1 MRKEENTEKDELYGK
16 LQVHF
21 IENVEAEESSEE
33 KESDSGNLSD
43 ETARKSVSA
52 EKENRAKKPVQK
64 DIEEASAKSKGKK
77 SETQSDSSQTD
88 SEDDVKEQKGSRKRR
103 HSKVDK
109 QEAEAVEESFY
120 KVTGEAEEHKSHPVR
135 NAILG
140 LLVLILVAS
149 AVVSYPIGKEYFQEK
164 SVAGKDIEITI
175 EKGSTSRDV
184 SAILKKKGIIRY
196 EAAFL
201 LKLYFSDYKG
211 KLRYGTFDLNNGM
224 SLGKVIKELATQD
237 GQKENKFTIP
247 EGYTIE
253 MTASKLE
260 KEGIMSAQEFLTA
273 VTNAAVTSKY
283 KDVLPKKKKV
293 FYQLQGYIY
302 RIPIIYRKIL
312 PVISL
317 WQRCS
322 MNLIKS
328 LIRQDRKKRK
338 SLV

>member
-43 ETARKSVSA
+43 EGQLESLYRQ
-52 EKENRAKKPVQK
+52 KKRIEQRSQYKK
-64 DIEEASAKSKGKK
+64 DIEEASANQKGK
-77 SETQSDSSQTD
+77 SETQSDSSKTD

-164 SVAGKDIEITI
+164 IRSR
-175 EKGSTSRDV
+175 KG
-184 SAILKKKGIIRY
+184 Y
-196 EAAFL
+196 
-201 LKLYFSDYKG
+201 
-211 KLRYGTFDLNNGM
+211 
-224 SLGKVIKELATQD
+224 
-237 GQKENKFTIP
+237 
-247 EGYTIE
+247 
-253 MTASKLE
+253 
-260 KEGIMSAQEFLTA
+260 
-273 VTNAAVTSKY
+273 
-283 KDVLPKKKKV
+283 
-293 FYQLQGYIY
+293 
-302 RIPIIYRKIL
+302 
-312 PVISL
+312 
-317 WQRCS
+317 
-322 MNLIKS
+322 
-328 LIRQDRKKRK
+328 
-338 SLV
+338 

>member
-184 SAILKKKGIIRY
+184 SAILKKKSKNISEHSSEKTSEKYPENDFNEYSAEIGYSVLKKWQQQGIASEILPPLIHFGKEYLGFTKIVTRIEKNNIASIRL
-196 EAAFL
+196 A
-201 LKLYFSDYKG
+201 KK
-211 KLRYGTFDLNNGM
+211 NN
-224 SLGKVIKELATQD
+224 L
-237 GQKENKFTIP
+237 
-247 EGYTIE
+247 
-253 MTASKLE
+253 
-260 KEGIMSAQEFLTA
+260 
-273 VTNAAVTSKY
+273 
-283 KDVLPKKKKV
+283 
-293 FYQLQGYIY
+293 
-302 RIPIIYRKIL
+302 KIL
-312 PVISL
+312 ICQATEQTNS
-317 WQRCS
+317 
-322 MNLIKS
+322 
-328 LIRQDRKKRK
+328 
-338 SLV
+338 

>member
-77 SETQSDSSQTD
+77 SETQSDSSKTD

-109 QEAEAVEESFY
+109 QEAEAVEEFFY

-201 LKLYFSDYKG
+201 LKLYFSDYK
-211 KLRYGTFDLNNGM
+211 
-224 SLGKVIKELATQD
+224 
-237 GQKENKFTIP
+237 
-247 EGYTIE
+247 
-253 MTASKLE
+253 
-260 KEGIMSAQEFLTA
+260 
-273 VTNAAVTSKY
+273 
-283 KDVLPKKKKV
+283 
-293 FYQLQGYIY
+293 
-302 RIPIIYRKIL
+302 
-312 PVISL
+312 
-317 WQRCS
+317 
-322 MNLIKS
+322 
-328 LIRQDRKKRK
+328 
-338 SLV
+338 